1 VNYLHCDDIIFPTI
15 HFTMKTWIEQ
25 LSPDLFWDVT
35 RAEIDPKKHNRWL
48 IERVVQRGR
57 WEDWEIIRSHYDKQ
71 EICGLAEQLRLDPKS
86 ANFLDLYCRS

>member
-1 VNYLHCDDIIFPTI
+1 
-15 HFTMKTWIEQ
+15 MKTWIEQ